1 MKPILLF
8 DIDGTLLKVRRPFF
22 EKILEEIL
30 EEFSL
35 DKKSIQKQ
43 SFAGRTDRGI
53 FSEIIESLPDAPIQ
67 FEKVKTLYL
76 ELIQNKLTSSEIQII
91 EGAAELIEFTAGRG
105 YKIGLCTGNFR
116 EAALK
121 KVEAAG
127 LSEHFSFGGYGCNHE
142 NRNHLPNEAHQEFV
156 RLHKREPVPSEYI
169 VIGDTPYDI
178 RCARYFGAKVIAVT
192 TGGFTGKELKQ
203 YNPDLIV
210 SNLLESREW
219 L

>member
-22 EKILEEIL
+22 EQILNEIFDK
-30 EEFSL
+30 FSL
-35 DKKSIQKQ
+35 DKRSIQKQ
-43 SFAGRTDRGI
+43 SFAGRTDKGI
-53 FSEIIESLPDAPIQ
+53 FSEFIESLPDTSIQ
-67 FEKVKTLYL
+67 FDHIKALYL
-76 ELIQNKLTSSEIQII
+76 ELIQNKLSPSEIQII
-91 EGAAELIEFTAGRG
+91 KGGAELIEFAAGRG

-127 LSEHFSFGGYGCNHE
+127 LSEYFSFGGYGCNHE
-142 NRNHLPNEAHQEFV
+142 NRNYLPDEAHQDFI
-156 RLHKREPVPSEYI
+156 RLHKREPLPSDYV
-169 VIGDTPYDI
+169 VIGDTPADI
-178 RCARYFGAKVIAVT
+178 RCARFFGARVIAVT
-192 TGGFTGKELKQ
+192 TGRFTGKELKQ

-210 SNLLESREW
+210 SNLLETREW